1 MAGADERRILEV
13 KEANNERCGSE
24 WGCAVFARTVPKQE
38 EKTGKKRLT
47 FSPNHV
53 IYVVVILSKEAVR
66 LNRLQRAKDV
76 AVIIFAAVL
85 LAFGYHMFIFPN
97 QFAPAGVP
105 GIATMIQYLFGF
117 KVAYLTV
124 LVNVPLLIAAYFIVG
139 KEFAI
144 HSAVYAAIFSLT
156 LLLLDEIDLSA
167 IAYHTENGTST
178 VLAPIAGGVVSGYS
192 YTLVMKRNG
201 CTGGT
206 DLVGALV
213 HHYNPE
219 RNMLWIIFA
228 INALVAAA
236 SYFVYDFRIEPV
248 ILCLIYCFISSKVCD
263 LTLKGFKEAVKFEV
277 VTDQPDALADAIM
290 QQTHHGVTEISAIGG
305 FTHSNKTL
313 LICIVN
319 KHQIVQF
326 QQVIQRFPGSFAYL
340 SGVKETMGNFRKI
353 K

>member
-1 MAGADERRILEV
+1 MNWLE
-13 KEANNERCGSE
+13 
-24 WGCAVFARTVPKQE
+24 
-38 EKTGKKRLT
+38 
-47 FSPNHV
+47 
-53 IYVVVILSKEAVR
+53 
-66 LNRLQRAKDV
+66 RAKDV
-76 AVIIFAAVL
+76 VVIVFAAAL

-97 QFAPAGVP
+97 EFAPAGVP
-105 GIATMIQYLFGF
+105 GIATMIQYLMGF

-124 LVNVPLLIAAYFIVG
+124 LVNVPLLIASYFIVG
-139 KEFAI
+139 KEFAV
-144 HSAVYAAIFSLT
+144 HSAIYTVAFSLV
-156 LLLLDEIDLSA
+156 LLLLDDTDISK
-167 IAYHTENGTST
+167 IAYYTTNGTST
-178 VLAPIAGGVVSGYS
+178 VLAPIAGGVVSGFS

-213 HHYNPE
+213 HHYKPE
-219 RNMLWIIFA
+219 MNMLWIIFA

-248 ILCLIYCFISSKVCD
+248 ILCLMYCFISSKVCD

-277 VTDQPDALADAIM
+277 VTDDPDALASAIM
-290 QQTHHGVTEISAIGG
+290 KETHHGVTEIAAVGG

-313 LICIVN
+313 LICVVN

-326 QQVIQRFPGSFAYL
+326 QRIIQQFPGSFAYL
-340 SGVKETMGNFRKI
+340 STVKETMGNFRKI

>member
-1 MAGADERRILEV
+1 MHWR
-13 KEANNERCGSE
+13 
-24 WGCAVFARTVPKQE
+24 
-38 EKTGKKRLT
+38 KRGMD
-47 FSPNHV
+47 
-53 IYVVVILSKEAVR
+53 VVI
-66 LNRLQRAKDV
+66 
-76 AVIIFAAVL
+76 IIFAAAL

-105 GIATMIQYLFGF
+105 GIATMIQYLLGF

-124 LVNVPLLIAAYFIVG
+124 LVNVPLLVAAWFIVG
-139 KEFAI
+139 KEFAV
-144 HSAVYAAIFSLT
+144 HSAIYTVVFSLV
-156 LLLLDEIDLSA
+156 LLLLEKIDLST
-167 IAYHTENGTST
+167 IAYHTTNGTST

-213 HHYNPE
+213 HHYKPE
-219 RNMLWIIFA
+219 MNMLWIIFA

-248 ILCLIYCFISSKVCD
+248 ILCLMYCFISSKVCD

-277 VTDQPDALADAIM
+277 VTDNPDELADAIM
-290 QQTHHGVTEISAIGG
+290 KQTHHGVTEISAIGG
-305 FTHSNKTL
+305 FTHSSKTL
-313 LICIVN
+313 LICVVN

-326 QQVIQRFPGSFAYL
+326 QNVIEQFPGSFAYL
-340 SGVKETMGNFRKI
+340 STVRETMGNFRKI

>member
-1 MAGADERRILEV
+1 MAAYV
-13 KEANNERCGSE
+13 EA
-24 WGCAVFARTVPKQE
+24 ARLREKKQ
-38 EKTGKKRLT
+38 LT
-47 FSPNHV
+47 FSANPV
-53 IYVVVILSKEAVR
+53 IYVVVNLSKGAVR
-66 LNRLQRAKDV
+66 LNWFARAKDV
-76 AVIIFAAVL
+76 AVIVFAAVL
-85 LAFGYHMFIFPN
+85 LAVGYHIFIFPN

-105 GIATMIQYLFGF
+105 GIATMIQYLLGF

-124 LVNVPLLIAAYFIVG
+124 LVNVPLLIASYFIVG
-139 KEFAI
+139 REFAA
-144 HSAVYAAIFSLT
+144 HSAIYTAVFSLA
-156 LLLLDEIDLSA
+156 LLLLEDVDLSTV
-167 IAYHTENGTST
+167 AYHTANGTST

-213 HHYNPE
+213 HHYRPE
-219 RNMLWIIFA
+219 MNMLWIIFA

-248 ILCLIYCFISSKVCD
+248 ILCLMYCFISSKVCD

-277 VTDQPDALADAIM
+277 VTDEPDALANAIM
-290 QQTHHGVTEISAIGG
+290 KETHHGVTEISAVGG

-313 LICIVN
+313 LICVVN
-319 KHQIVQF
+319 KHQIVEF
-326 QQVIQRFPGSFAYL
+326 QRIIQQFPGSFAYL
-340 SGVKETMGNFRKI
+340 STVKETMGNFRKI